1 MKARRI
7 CLGTIALALSAF
19 ACAGD
24 DCPPDSDSAEW
35 SLDRTSWH
43 IGAVT
48 AMSEMV
54 DYGVKRLALS
64 ATLPPDEMDDFIEH
78 AVEAADRFNVQVFRE
93 SDFLVTDLFSAE
105 LTDGRDVL
113 LICHDSTYQQ
123 YLDLKAEQQRLID
136 SGEYQGEAR
145 TEIARKFGRLLSYTE
160 AAIERE
166 LVN

>member
-1 MKARRI
+1 MKTRKWI
-7 CLGTIALALSAF
+7 FGTMVLTLTTLACGGEE
-19 ACAGD
+19 CAQ
-24 DCPPDSDSAEW
+24 DSQEW
-35 SLDRTSWH
+35 TLDRQSWH

-54 DYGVKRLALS
+54 DYGVKRIALS
-64 ATLPPDEMDDFIEH
+64 ATLPPDEMDEFVGH
-78 AVEAADRFNVQVFRE
+78 AEAAAASYNVPVFRE

-105 LTDGRDVL
+105 LTEGRDVL

-123 YLDLKAEQQRLID
+123 YLDLKAEKQRLID
-136 SGEYQGEAR
+136 AGEYEGEPR

-166 LVN
+166 LIQ